1 MSEVN
6 AAGTS
11 GLSGI
16 NLQSMDLETA
26 LMMVQT
32 ERTRL
37 LDTQLASQI
46 EAVQARND
54 QTAKLNTALSA
65 LNKSVA
71 LFPPDAKATK
81 KLVDIDGW
89 PTEKIHSIEVP
100 INDALRAAGIS
111 DIGFH
116 NHCGNR
122 VTVSNPDGGY
132 MTLASG
138 PGVMNGSV
146 TKGELDAAITTIK
159 GMIDSQSNSQQM
171 DMLRLQSLSNKRNE
185 AFDVMTNFIKKMQ
198 DSRSSIIGNMR

>member
-1 MSEVN
+1 MSDGFAV
-6 AAGTS
+6 TS
-11 GLSGI
+11 SSGISSI
-16 NLQSMDLETA
+16 NLQTMDLETA

-54 QTAKLNTALSA
+54 QVAKLNNVLSA
-65 LNKSVA
+65 LNKAVA
-71 LFPPDAKATK
+71 QFPSDADATDTIPDWGEK
-81 KLVDIDGW
+81 KIW
-89 PTEKIHSIEVP
+89 AIEVP
-100 INDALRAAGIS
+100 LNEAIQAAGIS
-111 DIGFH
+111 DMGFEARQ
-116 NHCGNR
+116 GR
-122 VTVSNPDGGY
+122 ITDPSNPTKTKVLSAAPNI
-132 MTLASG
+132 MQAKT
-138 PGVMNGSV
+138 

-185 AFDVMTNFIKKMQ
+185 AFDVMTNFVKKMQ